1 MQYDPRPDLIFL
13 KEKVDNLETKLSKC
27 TELLLQALEIIKEM
41 NDEQSSKTNQRKC
54 GS

>member
-13 KEKVDNLETKLSKC
+13 KEKVDNLETKLNK
-27 TELLLQALEIIKEM
+27 TIEILIQLEEIII
-41 NDEQSSKTNQRKC
+41 NEQSSKTDQRKC